1 MRMRYSFSVAAA
13 LCMSCPAVL
22 AHHSFAMFDLARVVT
37 VKAVVKEV
45 QYTNP
50 HVWIQIMVPDDKG
63 GETEWSI
70 ESGAPGMMTRAGWK
84 SSTLKPGDKV
94 TLVMHPLTSGK
105 PSGSLVSVT
114 IPDGRVLGPGA
125 GAVPPPPTIPA
136 PADR

>member
-1 MRMRYSFSVAAA
+1 MAAPLKKGMSKTKGDKRNENAILVRHRRGIVHVSPVA
-13 LCMSCPAVL
+13 L

-37 VKAVVKEV
+37 VEAVVKEV

-70 ESGAPGMMTRAGWK
+70 EAGAPGMMTRAGWK

-94 TLVMHPLTSGK
+94 TLGDASPKERKTEWQ
-105 PSGSLVSVT
+105 PRQRDD
-114 IPDGRVLGPGA
+114 P
-125 GAVPPPPTIPA
+125 
-136 PADR
+136 